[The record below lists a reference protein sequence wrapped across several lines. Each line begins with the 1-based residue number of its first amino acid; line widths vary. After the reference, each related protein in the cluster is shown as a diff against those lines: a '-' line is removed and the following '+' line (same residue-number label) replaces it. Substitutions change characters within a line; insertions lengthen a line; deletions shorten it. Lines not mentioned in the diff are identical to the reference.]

1 MNRNTKPM
9 EAYNHKRGEDKR
21 QRVLDT
27 IDYCVEHGEIS
38 VSLVCKLAPVH
49 RSYFTDHPDMRK
61 VLDDAIGIV
70 NRKLKKKKQTQDSKD
85 ALNKVL
91 YAKISNLEKQIA
103 KYQKDESYKEKYE
116 KERQT
121 VELLKKELNE
131 ANLRNGELNF

>member
-1 MNRNTKPM
+1 MTRNTKPM
-9 EAYNHKRGEDKR
+9 ENYNRKRGEDKR
-21 QRVLDT
+21 QSVLNA

-38 VSLVCKLAPVH
+38 VGLVCKLAPVH

-61 VLDDAIGIV
+61 VLDDAMGIV

-91 YAKISNLEKQIA
+91 YAKISSLEKQLE
-103 KYQKDESYKEKYE
+103 KYQRDELYKEKYE

-131 ANLRNGELNF
+131 ANLKNGELDF